1 MISDFNEGK
10 TLCAIVDSDSL
21 TKLEG
26 TDHEIRELLA
36 LNDTLQASSA
46 ALTDLVVVNDF
57 SEKKEKAADFAEYVT
72 LTMSGELHGLGG
84 HYSVK
89 LSEDA
94 DEKEQIAYQD
104 YENADPGTDS
114 QNVKRILG
122 NIKRNNISIFLKK
135 WI

>member
-1 MISDFNEGK
+1 M
-10 TLCAIVDSDSL
+10 
-21 TKLEG
+21 
-26 TDHEIRELLA
+26 
-36 LNDTLQASSA
+36 NDTLQASSA

-57 SEKKEKAADFAEYVT
+57 SGKKEKAADFAEYVT

-94 DEKEQIAYQD
+94 DEKEQIAYQA
-104 YENADPGTDS
+104 YENAIPVPDS
-114 QNVKRILG
+114 QDAKRILG